1 MATTLEYDIKI
12 QAGSLEEAEGI
23 AKKLG
28 GELKKGKEASE
39 DLGES
44 LKQQEA
50 NIKLLGGAIN
60 ILGGA
65 VETTVGAL
73 ALIGLDE
80 ETVGQFEQAALGAIA
95 FADGTKR
102 IFEGYKELNEGIAL
116 ARELTNKQGIA
127 TKILTGI
134 QAAYNAV
141 LNLNPIF
148 LLVTV
153 LAAVTAGIYLLTKA
167 LNDDTKAVQA
177 NNEALAKQKSSL
189 ADAAQFQLD
198 YAKAAGKSAQE
209 IRKAEEAR
217 TNAALDAA
225 RAELKAAK
233 TAEDREKAAARI
245 KDLKKQRILE
255 EVTFEKTQSDEL
267 DAKRQELAD
276 KEKARIDELQAKRKK
291 EAEDFFAFYLTLVT
305 AAAEKNKVSLEKLN
319 ENIDKQIAKSLE
331 KTKVQA
337 TSTIQSVN
345 TVQEKQDTQLQN
357 YLQLIGEYQKSF
369 TKFLNSTTGQAIGA
383 SLNTA
388 AQFASTL
395 ADAQDETTKE
405 GFEKAKKFK
414 IAEVVTSAIQSSFQ
428 AFGAAQQF
436 GPILGPIL
444 GAAQVAAIAIASKK
458 AISDIQSSKFG
469 STSAPSSSTAVSS
482 GGGAAIPISGEYFGG
497 GFLAP
502 GSTTPPRTNQPEPV
516 RAYVVTGDVSNGL
529 EAETQIN
536 RRRALGPG

>member
-233 TAEDREKAAARI
+233 TAEDREKAALEMQLMREKEIAKLQLERE
-245 KDLKKQRILE
+245 KQQAY
-255 EVTFEKTQSDEL
+255 FAMKQ
-267 DAKRQELAD
+267 QEF
-276 KEKARIDELQAKRKK
+276 
-291 EAEDFFAFYLTLVT
+291 EAEA
-305 AAAEKNKVSLEKLN
+305 
-319 ENIDKQIAKSLE
+319 
-331 KTKVQA
+331 
-337 TSTIQSVN
+337 
-345 TVQEKQDTQLQN
+345 QL
-357 YLQLIGEYQKSF
+357 KAM
-369 TKFLNSTTGQAIGA
+369 KIGA
-383 SLNTA
+383 
-388 AQFASTL
+388 
-395 ADAQDETTKE
+395 
-405 GFEKAKKFK
+405 G
-414 IAEVVTSAIQSSFQ
+414 ITSNVEIR
-428 AFGAAQQF
+428 G
-436 GPILGPIL
+436 
-444 GAAQVAAIAIASKK
+444 
-458 AISDIQSSKFG
+458 
-469 STSAPSSSTAVSS
+469 
-482 GGGAAIPISGEYFGG
+482 
-497 GFLAP
+497 
-502 GSTTPPRTNQPEPV
+502 
-516 RAYVVTGDVSNGL
+516 
-529 EAETQIN
+529 
-536 RRRALGPG
+536 